1 MEVFVMN
8 REEILAKSRHEN
20 KNVMDERGQA
30 IQTKANSISQGMGL
44 ILCLIVGF
52 VGVLLSGYV
61 CIIAACSAIYFGMF
75 ASERV
80 YFALK
85 HRGTI
90 HWILAG
96 FTVVFFVGMFVFF
109 VISCVNGWSIKA

>member
-1 MEVFVMN
+1 MEVFEMN

-20 KNVMDERGQA
+20 KNVMDERGKA

-90 HWILAG
+90 HW
-96 FTVVFFVGMFVFF
+96 FFVGMFVFF